1 MKKMPLPAL
10 VAVALVAAVVLG
22 VAAGFGAT
30 GVARTFEQLAGA
42 AGEKS
47 PSAEKS
53 TRTHTA
59 SDRDSGAECDT
70 ETKREKSEGDAVASH
85 DSELVAVENLEAERA
100 SASAIELTWD
110 AAAGAEGYE
119 IERRAAGSDA
129 WEDAA
134 RIDAA
139 DATGGS
145 VAWTDE
151 LDSTEPQQYFYRV
164 RAAAAAPQGEKC
176 ASSDDEGVPASNLL
190 VCLDPGHYAGC
201 NEVPD
206 AENPYCEGDFTLE
219 VGLALRDELAE
230 TYGVTCVMTRETG
243 SISLGGMSDEAL
255 DNTAIQLRGEAADG
269 CDLFISLH
277 TNANLDDANG
287 APTFEQPTSITKPIV
302 LANTVAASD
311 ERTLAVANAIG
322 EAIADASASCGI
334 AREGAFDPVN
344 GPQEL
349 RTWSDA
355 FNDSTTENGTVSI
368 RRWNGGDYYGVLRG
382 AANVGVPGFIVEH
395 GHHTV
400 PEMRQAAAE
409 GTLAPVWAEADA
421 RGIAEGYGFEA
432 AR

>member
-47 PSAEKS
+47 ASNEKDA
-53 TRTHTA
+53 RTHAA
-59 SDRDSGAECDT
+59 SDQGSDAA
-70 ETKREKSEGDAVASH
+70 REAGSVRAKSEGDAMAGGC
-85 DSELVAVENLEAERA
+85 DLVNVENLQAERA
-100 SASAIELTWD
+100 SASSIELAWD
-110 AAAGAEGYE
+110 AADSAEGYE
-119 IERRAAGSDA
+119 VERRTAGSDT
-129 WEDAA
+129 WEAAA

-139 DATGGS
+139 GAAGTG

-164 RAAAAAPQGEKC
+164 RAAAAAPQGEKR
-176 ASSDDEGVPASNLL
+176 ASSDDAGIPASNLL

-206 AENPYCEGDFTLE
+206 AESPYCEGDFTLE
-219 VGLALRDELAE
+219 VALALRDELAE

-243 SISLGGMSDEAL
+243 SITLGGMSDEAL
-255 DNTAIQLRGEAADG
+255 DNTAIQLRGEAAAD

-277 TNANLDDANG
+277 TNANLDNANG

-302 LANTVAASD
+302 LANPVAASD
-311 ERTLAVANAIG
+311 ERALAVANAIG
-322 EAIADASASCGI
+322 EEVADASARLGI
-334 AREGAFDPVN
+334 ARKGAFDPVR

-355 FNDSTTENGTVSI
+355 FNDSTIENGTVSI

-382 AANVGVPGFIVEH
+382 AANVSVPGFIVEH

-409 GTLAPVWAEADA
+409 GTLAPAWAEADA
-421 RGIAEGYGFEA
+421 RGIARGYGFEA
-432 AR
+432 AQ

>member
-1 MKKMPLPAL
+1 MKKMPLPAF

-42 AGEKS
+42 VGEKS
-47 PSAEKS
+47 ASAEKDA
-53 TRTHTA
+53 RTHAA
-59 SDRDSGAECDT
+59 SGKDSGAAHEARGG
-70 ETKREKSEGDAVASH
+70 REKSEGDAMAGG
-85 DSELVAVENLEAERA
+85 SELVNVENLRAERA
-100 SASAIELTWD
+100 SASSIELTWD
-110 AAAGAEGYE
+110 AAGNASAYE
-119 IERRAAGSDA
+119 VERRAAGSDA
-129 WEDAA
+129 WEAA
-134 RIDAA
+134 ACIDAA
-139 DATGGS
+139 DTAGAC

-151 LDSTEPQQYFYRV
+151 LGSAEPQQYFYRV
-164 RAAAAAPQGEKC
+164 RAAAPNSQSEKR
-176 ASSDDEGVPASNLL
+176 ASSDDAGIPASNLL

-206 AENPYCEGDFTLE
+206 TVSPYCEGDFTLE

-230 TYGVTCVMTRETG
+230 TYGITCAMTREAG
-243 SISLGGMSDEAL
+243 SITLGGMSDEAL
-255 DNTAIQLRGEAADG
+255 DNTAIQLRGEAAEG

-287 APTFEQPTSITKPIV
+287 APTFKQPTSITKPIV

-311 ERTLAVANAIG
+311 ERALAVANAIG
-322 EAIADASASCGI
+322 EEVADASARLGI
-334 AREGAFDPVN
+334 AREEAFDPVD

-400 PEMRQAAAE
+400 PEMRRAAAE
-409 GTLAPVWAEADA
+409 GTLAPAWAEADA

-432 AR
+432 AQ